1 MSSRRNDD
9 GSRNNGTSN
18 SDDPPMSRKNP
29 KLFHLLLRLL
39 LIRGFTFVILPLLYA
54 TKPKLSTEIM
64 LHFSKIGVPPF
75 LCVCVFSGLFIIC
88 NKQNTEEDFREAFQ
102 KFGKIE
108 EIYTI
113 KDRNTGDSKGKRA
126 FCSFVFTSC

>member
-18 SDDPPMSRKNP
+18 SDDPPMSRKNSKRFFWLTQP
-29 KLFHLLLRLL
+29 INGIVEFQWS
-39 LIRGFTFVILPLLYA
+39 LY
-54 TKPKLSTEIM
+54 
-64 LHFSKIGVPPF
+64 
-75 LCVCVFSGLFIIC
+75 VFSGLFIIC

-113 KDRNTGDSKGKRA
+113 KDRNTGDSKGKQCGLFYKSFA
-126 FCSFVFTSC
+126 FLMFYCWFSFTCSTRRCSLH